1 MKPLNSRKSAVR
13 NFGSE
18 CPKLPKSRRAER
30 KARKAASR
38 RMNKSFSVLRE
49 A

>member
-1 MKPLNSRKSAVR
+1 MKPLNPRKSAVR
-13 NFGSE
+13 NYGSE
-18 CPKLPKSRRAER
+18 SPKLPKRCRALR

-38 RMNKSFSVLRE
+38 RANKVTP